1 MPYSGKQLLHRRSR
15 TRPDWVHALDQVPWL
30 YNVAYPLW
38 IVCGIIAGV
47 LLGVS
52 EPLLP
57 AGAQEG
63 VTVVALFVSGA
74 MAILV
79 SRPLAY
85 SRDSAPF
92 ILRVIEE
99 GWMGFIDYGPWVFRL
114 TGSLTIGFAV
124 GRLVWLASKSV
135 GAAIGV
141 GLVTAIGVWVWTW
154 FAFPEIEEEQPGA
167 PPDRVGIPGH
177 FPR

>member
-1 MPYSGKQLLHRRSR
+1 MPPGGKLLLHRRSR
-15 TRPDWVHALDQVPWL
+15 TRPDWVHALDRMPWL

-38 IVCGIIAGV
+38 IVCGTVAGI

-57 AGAQEG
+57 AGAQEA
-63 VTVVALFVSGA
+63 VVIVALSTSGA

-85 SRDSAPF
+85 SRDAAPF

-99 GWMGFIDYGPWVFRL
+99 GWMGFVDYGPWVFRL
-114 TGSLTIGFAV
+114 IGSGTIGFAV
-124 GRLVWLASKSV
+124 GRLVWVASGGV
-135 GAAIGV
+135 GVAIGV
-141 GLVTAIGVWVWTW
+141 GFMAAIGVWVWTW
-154 FAFPEIEEEQPGA
+154 FAFPDLEEEGLVTS
-167 PPDRVGIPGH
+167 PDGSGIPGH